1 MIFAHN
7 ILKRAIEIF
16 YHMRLTV
23 SYKSIYYTLM
33 ENTNAIERK
42 MRKKIMT
49 YRFFILYNNMNFYQ
63 HVHDTH
69 IFNQKIQ
76 INYITKYICFLYS
89 YEQFKDE
96 NTLD

>member
-1 MIFAHN
+1 
-7 ILKRAIEIF
+7 
-16 YHMRLTV
+16 
-23 SYKSIYYTLM
+23 
-33 ENTNAIERK
+33 
-42 MRKKIMT
+42 
-49 YRFFILYNNMNFYQ
+49 MNFYQ

-96 NTLD
+96 NTLDYILQNQYLAPSLIDYIVVNTLCTNNIFLSLAD